1 MMTETTLNPSD
12 HPHRRYNPLTGD
24 WVLVSPHR
32 AKRPWQE
39 QVEKTASD
47 HRPTHDP
54 ECYLCPGNE
63 RITGDKNPDYT
74 RPYVFGNDFPALLT
88 DTPEATSESDLF

>member
-1 MMTETTLNPSD
+1 MSSTEFNPVD

-32 AKRPWQE
+32 AKRPWQG

-47 HRPTHDP
+47 NRPEHDP
-54 ECYLCPGNE
+54 QCYLCPRND
-63 RITGDKNPDYT
+63 RITGDSNPDYKD
-74 RPYVFGNDFPALLT
+74 PYVFDNDFPALLT
-88 DTPEATSESDLF
+88 DTPDADRSI